1 MSMNILTVIHRND
14 IATCI
19 FIKKLLFT
27 MRFEEDGLRETPP
40 TSSTVPLHIVYPT
53 AAGTAPLVQSALHES
68 RAD

>member
-1 MSMNILTVIHRND
+1 MSMNILIVIHRND
-14 IATCI
+14 MATCI

-27 MRFEEDGLRETPP
+27 MRFEEGGLRETSP

-53 AAGTAPLVQSALHES
+53 AADIVPLAQPAPRVC